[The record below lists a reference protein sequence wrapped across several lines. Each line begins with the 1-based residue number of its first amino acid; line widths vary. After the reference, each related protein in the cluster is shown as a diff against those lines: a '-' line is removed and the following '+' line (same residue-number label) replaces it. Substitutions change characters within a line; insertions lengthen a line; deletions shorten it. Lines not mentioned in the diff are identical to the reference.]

1 MQLITLTAPDG
12 HRERWD
18 SALLVNALDQ
28 LYSYLIDLNQD
39 KISTL
44 AQQVEEFVGNDPS
57 RVRNALVYAQ
67 SVQDGLFHKL
77 ALISN
82 NGERSMTRIFFL
94 LRSLD
99 KDTGIHRNI
108 YDRPADDNP
117 MIAVIQQ
124 VTNRDQ
130 RTIKGLAALAK
141 LFVDGQLSY
150 DSLGDYN

>member
-44 AQQVEEFVGNDPS
+44 AQQVEEFVGNNPS
-57 RVRNALVYAQ
+57 RVRSALVYAQ
-67 SVQDGLFHKL
+67 SVKDGTFQKL

-82 NGERSMTRIFFL
+82 NGERNMNRIFFL

-99 KDTGIHRNI
+99 QDSGIYRGE
-108 YDRPADDNP
+108 DGKSADDNN
-117 MIAVIQQ
+117 MISMIRQ
-124 VTNRDQ
+124 VAGHDQ
-130 RTIKGLAALAK
+130 KTIKSLAALA
-141 LFVDGQLSY
+141 QLY
-150 DSLGDYN
+150 IEDNSLGE

>member
-57 RVRNALVYAQ
+57 RVRSALVYAQ
-67 SVQDGLFHKL
+67 SVKDGTFQKL

-82 NGERSMTRIFFL
+82 NGERNMNRIFFL

-99 KDTGIHRNI
+99 QDSGIYRGE
-108 YDRPADDNP
+108 DGRSADDND
-117 MIAVIQQ
+117 MIAMIRQ
-124 VTNRDQ
+124 VADDDRE
-130 RTIKGLAALAK
+130 TIKSLAALA
-141 LFVDGQLSY
+141 QLY
-150 DSLGDYN
+150 IEDNGLGE

>member
-57 RVRNALVYAQ
+57 RVRSALVYAQ
-67 SVQDGLFHKL
+67 SVKDGTFQKL

-82 NGERSMTRIFFL
+82 KGKRSMNRIFFL

-99 KDTGIHRNI
+99 QDSGTYRSEDGRS
-108 YDRPADDNP
+108 ADDSD
-117 MIAVIQQ
+117 MIAMIRQ
-124 VTNRDQ
+124 VADDDRE
-130 RTIKGLAALAK
+130 TIKSLAALAQ
-141 LFVDGQLSY
+141 VYIEDNG
-150 DSLGDYN
+150 LGE

>member
-57 RVRNALVYAQ
+57 RVRSALVYAQ
-67 SVQDGLFHKL
+67 SVKDGTFQKL

-82 NGERSMTRIFFL
+82 NGKRSMNRIFFL

-99 KDTGIHRNI
+99 QDSGTYRSEDGRS
-108 YDRPADDNP
+108 ADDSD
-117 MIAVIQQ
+117 MIAMIRQ
-124 VTNRDQ
+124 VADDDRE
-130 RTIKGLAALAK
+130 TIKSLAALAQ
-141 LFVDGQLSY
+141 VYIEDNG
-150 DSLGDYN
+150 LGE

>member
-57 RVRNALVYAQ
+57 RVRGALVYAQ
-67 SVQDGLFHKL
+67 SVKDGTFQKL

-82 NGERSMTRIFFL
+82 NGKRSMNRIFFL

-99 KDTGIHRNI
+99 QDSGTYRSEDGRS
-108 YDRPADDNP
+108 ADDSD
-117 MIAVIQQ
+117 MIAMIRQ
-124 VTNRDQ
+124 VADDDRE
-130 RTIKGLAALAK
+130 TIKSLAALAQ
-141 LFVDGQLSY
+141 VYIEDNG
-150 DSLGDYN
+150 LGE

>member
-57 RVRNALVYAQ
+57 RVRSALVYAQ
-67 SVQDGLFHKL
+67 SVKDGTFQKL

-82 NGERSMTRIFFL
+82 NGERSMNRIFFL

-99 KDTGIHRNI
+99 QDSGTYRSEDGRS
-108 YDRPADDNP
+108 ADDSD
-117 MIAVIQQ
+117 MIAMIRQ
-124 VTNRDQ
+124 VADDDRE
-130 RTIKGLAALAK
+130 TIKSLAALA
-141 LFVDGQLSY
+141 QLY
-150 DSLGDYN
+150 IEDNGLGE

>member
-57 RVRNALVYAQ
+57 RVRSALVYAQ
-67 SVQDGLFHKL
+67 SVKDGTFQKL

-82 NGERSMTRIFFL
+82 NGERNMNRIFFL

-99 KDTGIHRNI
+99 QDSGIYRGE
-108 YDRPADDNP
+108 DGRSADDND
-117 MIAVIQQ
+117 MIAMIRQ
-124 VTNRDQ
+124 VADDDRE
-130 RTIKGLAALAK
+130 TIKSLAALA
-141 LFVDGQLSY
+141 QLY
-150 DSLGDYN
+150 IEDNSLGE

>member
-1 MQLITLTAPDG
+1 
-12 HRERWD
+12 
-18 SALLVNALDQ
+18 
-28 LYSYLIDLNQD
+28 
-39 KISTL
+39 
-44 AQQVEEFVGNDPS
+44 
-57 RVRNALVYAQ
+57 
-67 SVQDGLFHKL
+67 
-77 ALISN
+77 
-82 NGERSMTRIFFL
+82 MTRIFFL

-150 DSLGDYN
+150 DSLGDDN

>member
-18 SALLVNALDQ
+18 SSLLVNALDQ

-57 RVRNALVYAQ
+57 RVRSALVYAQ
-67 SVQDGLFHKL
+67 SVKDGTFQKL

-82 NGERSMTRIFFL
+82 NGKRSMNRIFFL

-99 KDTGIHRNI
+99 QDSGTYRSEDGRSANDSDMIAMIRQV
-108 YDRPADDNP
+108 ADDD
-117 MIAVIQQ
+117 
-124 VTNRDQ
+124 RE
-130 RTIKGLAALAK
+130 TIKSLAALAQ
-141 LFVDGQLSY
+141 VYIEDNG
-150 DSLGDYN
+150 LGE

>member
-18 SALLVNALDQ
+18 SSLLVNALDQ

-57 RVRNALVYAQ
+57 RVRSALVYAQ
-67 SVQDGLFHKL
+67 AVKDGTFQKL

-82 NGERSMTRIFFL
+82 NGKRSMNRIFFL

-99 KDTGIHRNI
+99 QDSGTYRSEDGRSANDSDMIAMIRQV
-108 YDRPADDNP
+108 ADDD
-117 MIAVIQQ
+117 
-124 VTNRDQ
+124 RE
-130 RTIKGLAALAK
+130 TIKSLAALAQ
-141 LFVDGQLSY
+141 VYIEDNG
-150 DSLGDYN
+150 LGE

>member
-18 SALLVNALDQ
+18 SSLLVNALDQ

-57 RVRNALVYAQ
+57 RVRSALVYAQ
-67 SVQDGLFHKL
+67 SVKDGTFQKL

-82 NGERSMTRIFFL
+82 NGKRSMNRIFFL

-99 KDTGIHRNI
+99 QDSGTYRSEDGRS
-108 YDRPADDNP
+108 ADDSD
-117 MIAVIQQ
+117 MIAMIRQ
-124 VTNRDQ
+124 VADDDRE
-130 RTIKGLAALAK
+130 TIKSLAALAQ
-141 LFVDGQLSY
+141 VYIEDNG
-150 DSLGDYN
+150 LGE

>member
-18 SALLVNALDQ
+18 SSLLVNALDQ

-57 RVRNALVYAQ
+57 RVRGALVYAQ
-67 SVQDGLFHKL
+67 SVKDGTFQKL

-82 NGERSMTRIFFL
+82 NGERSMNRIFFL

-99 KDTGIHRNI
+99 QDSGIYRSE
-108 YDRPADDNP
+108 DGRSVDDND
-117 MIAVIQQ
+117 MITMIRQ
-124 VTNRDQ
+124 VAGHDQ
-130 RTIKGLAALAK
+130 KTIKRLAALA
-141 LFVDGQLSY
+141 QLY
-150 DSLGDYN
+150 IEDNGLGE